1 MRLLALVILF
11 LLLLIKHH
19 ANASTL
25 ECFTDEPKRY
35 EFNIGAQKSGRYEV
49 TIKHETGPKA
59 GMTYSF
65 VISDVASLKSYDD
78 YLVKRYTNGTP
89 YTITYA
95 LRCKQ
100 LE

>member
-1 MRLLALVILF
+1 MRLLALVILV

-19 ANASTL
+19 ANASSL
-25 ECFTDEPKRY
+25 ECFTDEPRRY
-35 EFNIGAQKSGRYEV
+35 EFEIGSQRAGRYEV
-49 TIKHETGPKA
+49 KIEHHTGRLA